1 MTVGE
6 IIKRE
11 RIKKGLSYR
20 GLAKKANV
28 ALATIQNVES
38 DKHTPTN
45 STLKSI
51 AEALDLK
58 STDILLEAIA
68 DLVQEQDKRKNGVW
82 HG

>member
-20 GLAKKANV
+20 ALAKKADV
-28 ALATIQNVES
+28 ALATIQNTES
-38 DKHTPTN
+38 GKHTPTN
-45 STLKSI
+45 STLRSI

-58 STDILLEAIA
+58 SSDILLESIA
-68 DLVQEQDKRKNGVW
+68 DLVKEQDKRKKGVW

>member
-20 GLAKKANV
+20 GLAKKADV
-28 ALATIQNVES
+28 ALATIQNTES
-38 DKHTPTN
+38 GKHIPTN

-51 AEALDLK
+51 AEALDMK
-58 STDILLEAIA
+58 PSDILLETVA
-68 DLVQEQDKRKNGVW
+68 DLVKQNDANGKRGW
-82 HG
+82 